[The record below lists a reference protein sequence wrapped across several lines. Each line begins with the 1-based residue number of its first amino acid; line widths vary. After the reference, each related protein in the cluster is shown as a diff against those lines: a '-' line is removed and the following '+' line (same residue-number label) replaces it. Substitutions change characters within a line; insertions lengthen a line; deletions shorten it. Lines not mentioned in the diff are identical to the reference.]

1 MAKNY
6 FQLNEIVLSM
16 DTDTQYIYPET
27 INSLQIKRIRS
38 TQNDAET
45 LVNYGGRLF
54 FWKGIPSVVNNIS
67 GSGIREVIIPLATTG
82 NQWIQVGTI
91 CIEFNPATHTLNI
104 PFDPIA
110 SPISIVRNSDGV
122 VVVEIDSFQLITW
135 FVAPLAANISNV
147 GTTGFKKII
156 VP

>member
-16 DTDTQYIYPET
+16 DTDTQYVYPES
-27 INSLQIKRIRS
+27 INALQIKRIRS
-38 TQNDAET
+38 IQGDAEA

-54 FWKGIPSVVNNIS
+54 YWKGIPTVVNNIS
-67 GSGIREVIIPLATTG
+67 GSGIREVIIPLATTA
-82 NQWIQVGTI
+82 NQWMQIGTI

-104 PFDPIA
+104 PYDPT
-110 SPISIVRNSDGV
+110 SLPISIIRNSDNA
-122 VVVEIDSFQLITW
+122 VVVEIDGMKLITW
-135 FVAPLAANISNV
+135 IVAPAAANISNI